1 MTTWQEFPLRPAGRP
16 WPGLNTRGG
25 ALDNGTGQLDDGSFG
40 MIINEADILE
50 KRKGL
55 VRGLNENFD
64 GVVCGLFKYTDEC
77 GREFLLVAD
86 EDAISIRM
94 PFTIPVFEESDA
106 YPFDSFSTA
115 GILGGVA
122 PINEETWR
130 NRDDYQAEND
140 SMVQKIGVPASGANQ
155 VPPDAIMRWFKEATN
170 KAYQVRVQ
178 YEFVDVASEQHIA
191 IVIKGNGTLA
201 TGAFLQADLRFSSG
215 NFYDIRLIFRDG
227 NNQLNQLFIENVT
240 GQPSGFLTLEYQRD
254 TSQNSFVPLVRL
266 FPTGGV
272 PVVKLADTLTALE
285 DGELGQVSGIGFSYK
300 VSQAQMEILVVDGG
314 PV

>member
-25 ALDNGTGQLDDGSFG
+25 ALDNGTGQLEDGSFG

-55 VRGLNENFD
+55 VRGLNESFEE
-64 GVVCGLFKYTDEC
+64 VVCGLFRYTDEC

-86 EDAISIRM
+86 EDSINIRM
-94 PFTIPVFEESDA
+94 PFTIPVFAESDA
-106 YPFDSFSTA
+106 YPFDSFSTTGA
-115 GILGGVA
+115 PGGVL
-122 PINEETWR
+122 PISTETWR
-130 NRDDYQAEND
+130 NTGDYQAEDD
-140 SMVQKIGVPASGANQ
+140 SMVQQIGVAAFGGTQ
-155 VPPDAIMRWFKEATN
+155 VPPDDIMRWFKEATN

-178 YEFVDVASEQHIA
+178 YAFVDTNTEQHIA
-191 IVIKGNGTLA
+191 IVIKGNGVLA
-201 TGAFLQADLRFSSG
+201 QGAFLQADLRFSSG
-215 NFYDIRLIFRDG
+215 NFYDIRLLFRDG
-227 NNQLNQLFIENVT
+227 NNQINQLFIEDVT

-254 TSQNSFVPLVRL
+254 TSQNSFVPLIRL

-272 PVVKLADTLTALE
+272 PIIKLADSLTALE
-285 DGELGQVSGIGFSYK
+285 DGELGQVSGIGLGYK
-300 VSQAQMEILVVDGG
+300 QSQAQMEILVVDGG